1 MRNFRPFYSLRKLGG
16 IFLLEHL
23 NYTRRSRRFPVLENK
38 KIRIVGFPSDLGASR
53 RGVDMGPSAIRIA
66 NLGPRLRSL
75 GYDVEDVGNVT
86 VAVRESVAAG
96 DSKIKFLPEITAAT
110 KALRDLTYEGLSQ
123 GRVPLTL
130 GGDHSLAMG
139 SIAGV
144 TKFYAEQKKRIGVIW
159 LDAHGDI
166 NTPETSGSGNIHG
179 MPLAHCLGVG
189 HKDLLALS
197 EKTPMVDSSRTVLIG
212 IRDLDPGER
221 NAIRELGVRAFTMR
235 DIDEMG
241 MRNVIQEAIKIACNG
256 TAGFHLSFDVDCMD
270 PRDAPG
276 VGTAVRGGTTYRE
289 GHLAMEILHDS
300 GKMLSMDIT
309 EVNPVLDTS
318 NQTAELAVEM
328 VVSAFG
334 KRIL

>member
-1 MRNFRPFYSLRKLGG
+1 M
-16 IFLLEHL
+16 
-23 NYTRRSRRFPVLENK
+23 LENK
-38 KIRIVGFPSDLGASR
+38 KVRIIGFPSDLGASR

-66 NLGPRLRSL
+66 NVGPSLRNM
-75 GYDVEDVGNVT
+75 GYDVEDMGNVP
-86 VAVRESVAAG
+86 VAVRESIAGKG
-96 DSKIKFLPEITAAT
+96 DSKIKFLKEIVDAT
-110 KALRDLTYEGLSQ
+110 KALKDSVYESLKE

-130 GGDHSLAMG
+130 GGDHSLAIG

-144 TKFYAEQKKRIGVIW
+144 AKYYGEKKQKIGVIW

-166 NTPETSGSGNIHG
+166 NTPDTSASGNIHG

-189 HKDLLALS
+189 HKDLLS
-197 EKTPMVDSSRTVLIG
+197 IGDKVPMVDSSRAVLIG

-221 NAIRELGVRAFTMR
+221 NAIREHGVRAFTMR

-241 MRNVIQEAIKIACNG
+241 MRNVIQEALKIACNG

-270 PRDAPG
+270 PREAPG

-300 GKMLSMDIT
+300 GKMLAMDIT

-318 NQTAELAVEM
+318 NQTADLAAEM
-328 VVSAFG
+328 VLSAFG

>member
-1 MRNFRPFYSLRKLGG
+1 M
-16 IFLLEHL
+16 
-23 NYTRRSRRFPVLENK
+23 LENK
-38 KIRIVGFPSDLGASR
+38 KVRIVGFPSDLGASR

-66 NLGPRLRSL
+66 NVGARLRNI
-75 GYDVEDVGNVT
+75 GYDVEDIGNVT
-86 VAVRESVAAG
+86 VAVRESITGPSEGKA
-96 DSKIKFLPEITAAT
+96 KFLKEIVDAT
-110 KALRDLTYEGLSQ
+110 KALKE
-123 GRVPLTL
+123 RVYDSLKAGKIPLTL
-130 GGDHSLAMG
+130 GGDHSLAIG

-144 TKFYAEQKKRIGVIW
+144 AKYYGEKKQKIGVIW

-166 NTPETSGSGNIHG
+166 NTPDTSASGNIHG

-189 HKDLLALS
+189 HKDLLS
-197 EKTPMVDSSRTVLIG
+197 IGDKQPMVDASRAVLIG

-221 NAIRELGVRAFTMR
+221 QAIREQGVRAFTMR

-241 MRNVIQEAIKIACNG
+241 MRNVIQEAIKIATNG

-270 PRDAPG
+270 PREAPG

-289 GHLAMEILHDS
+289 GHLAMELLHDS
-300 GKMLSMDIT
+300 GKMLAMDIT

-318 NQTAELAVEM
+318 NQTADLAVEM
-328 VVSAFG
+328 VLSAFG

>member
-1 MRNFRPFYSLRKLGG
+1 MF
-16 IFLLEHL
+16 
-23 NYTRRSRRFPVLENK
+23 ENK
-38 KIRIVGFPSDLGASR
+38 KVRIIGFPSDLGASR

-66 NLGPRLRSL
+66 NIGPRLRQL
-75 GYDVEDVGNVT
+75 GYEVEDVGNVPI
-86 VAVRESVAAG
+86 AVRESISG
-96 DSKIKFLPEITAAT
+96 PSDSKIKYLKEIGDAA
-110 KALRDLTYEGLSQ
+110 KALKERIYESLKD
-123 GRVPLTL
+123 GRTPITL
-130 GGDHSLAMG
+130 GGDHSLAIG

-144 TKFYAEQKKRIGVIW
+144 AKFYGEQKKKIGVIW

-179 MPLAHCLGVG
+179 MPLAHVLGTG
-189 HKDLLALS
+189 HKDLLAIGDH
-197 EKTPMVDSSRTVLIG
+197 TPMVDSSRTVLIG

-221 NAIRELGVRAFTMR
+221 NAIREQGVRAFTMR

-289 GHLAMEILHDS
+289 GHLAMELLHDS
-300 GKMLSMDIT
+300 GKILAMDIT

-318 NQTAELAVEM
+318 NQTADLAAEM
-328 VVSAFG
+328 VLSAFG

>member
-1 MRNFRPFYSLRKLGG
+1 M
-16 IFLLEHL
+16 
-23 NYTRRSRRFPVLENK
+23 LENK
-38 KIRIVGFPSDLGASR
+38 KIRIIGFPSDLGASR

-66 NLGPRLRSL
+66 NVGPRLKQL
-75 GYDVEDVGNVT
+75 GYDVDDLGNIS
-86 VAVRESVAAG
+86 VAVRESVSSG
-96 DSKIKFLPEITAAT
+96 SDSKIKFLPEILAAS
-110 KALRDLTYEGLSQ
+110 KELRDRVYEALKA
-123 GRVPLTL
+123 GRIPLTL

-144 TKFYAEQKKRIGVIW
+144 TKFYAEKKQKVGVIW

-166 NTPETSGSGNIHG
+166 NTPETSSSGNIHG
-179 MPLAHCLGVG
+179 MPLAHVLGKG
-189 HKDLLALS
+189 NKELLSLG
-197 EKTPMVDSSRTVLIG
+197 EKIPMVDPSRAVLIG

-221 NAIRELGVRAFTMR
+221 DAIREQGVRAFTMR

-241 MRNVIQEAIKIACNG
+241 MRNVIQEAIKIASNG

-300 GKMLSMDIT
+300 GKMLAMDIT

-318 NQTAELAVEM
+318 NQTADLAAEM
-328 VVSAFG
+328 ILSAFG
-334 KRIL
+334 KHIL

>member
-1 MRNFRPFYSLRKLGG
+1 M
-16 IFLLEHL
+16 
-23 NYTRRSRRFPVLENK
+23 LENK
-38 KIRIVGFPSDLGASR
+38 KVRIIGFPSDLGASR

-66 NLGPRLRSL
+66 NVGPRLRQL
-75 GYDVEDVGNVT
+75 GYDVDDVGNVP
-86 VAVRESVAAG
+86 VAVRESVTAIA
-96 DSKIKFLPEITAAT
+96 DSKIKYLPEIVAAS
-110 KALRDLTYEGLSQ
+110 KELRDRVYDSLKA

-144 TKFYAEQKKRIGVIW
+144 AKFYAEQKQKIGVIW

-166 NTPETSGSGNIHG
+166 NTPETSASGNIHG
-179 MPLAHCLGVG
+179 MPLAHVLGKG
-189 HKDLLALS
+189 HKDLLALGT
-197 EKTPMVDSSRTVLIG
+197 KTPMVDSSRAVLIG

-221 NAIRELGVRAFTMR
+221 EAIREQGVRAFTMR

-241 MRNVIQEAIKIACNG
+241 MRNVIQEAIKIATNG

-300 GKMLSMDIT
+300 GKMLAMDIT
-309 EVNPVLDTS
+309 EVNPVLDSS
-318 NQTAELAVEM
+318 NQTADLAAEM
-328 VVSAFG
+328 VLSAFG
-334 KRIL
+334 KHIL